1 MLHESIQHQIGCKR
15 FNKRL
20 NSLVF
25 VYVAVGLF
33 TLVIGIVETVIFY
46 QNKNDDLWPIWYFNL
61 GGFSPVIILS
71 IFFLT
76 PSLLGH
82 LIVHGYT
89 RRVRTMLILF
99 MVLTT
104 FSLIAAFM
112 LSMLSIL
119 SLIELPELITCESS
133 DKLSIPI
140 IRLKAALPIQRYQPE
155 DLNSSVSSMK
165 DTTKC
170 TTGANVQII
179 IIAVIELVLS
189 VSQLVTSIIGTIIVT
204 QIKPWKK
211 FKVRI
216 RTTYDRFR
224 SLKLSCGCG
233 GETQIGKNDF
243 NFKQS
248 RVNHG
253 FKDFPIQK
261 VCSIDDDNF
270 LNHLESCTPT
280 RFQTPRHSP
289 KNLNCETSAPKGA
302 PTVL

>member
-20 NSLVF
+20 NSLVL

-33 TLVIGIVETVIFY
+33 TLVIGIVETVFCSNNEEI
-46 QNKNDDLWPIWYFNL
+46 WPIWFNFSF

-89 RRVRTMLILF
+89 QRVRVMLIVF

-119 SLIELPELITCESS
+119 SLAELPEIITCETTEE
-133 DKLSIPI
+133 LQIPI
-140 IRLKAALPIQRYQPE
+140 IKLKSALPIQRYPSE
-155 DLNSSVSSMK
+155 EESVINSSMTKES
-165 DTTKC
+165 TKC
-170 TTGANVQII
+170 ITSTNTQMI
-179 IIAVIELVLS
+179 IIAIIELLLS
-189 VSQLVTSIIGTIIVT
+189 ISQLITSIIGTIIVT

-233 GETQIGKNDF
+233 GETKIGKNDF

-280 RFQTPRHSP
+280 RFPTPRHSP
-289 KNLNCETSAPKGA
+289 KNLKCETAANKGV